1 MRKEDVMTKNRVQKE
16 MSAMLF
22 KECGGMLASVSAL
35 SAALGYNRK
44 YVIDVIRKEGC
55 TAFGEGRQKKYFVEE
70 VAEAFCRN
78 AL

>member
-1 MRKEDVMTKNRVQKE
+1 MAQRKVSLNRII
-16 MSAMLF
+16 S
-22 KECGGMLASVSAL
+22 GM
-35 SAALGYNRK
+35 
-44 YVIDVIRKEGC
+44 DVIRKEGC